1 MHQGTTPTPPPAP
14 ISPQVPS
21 DLGTIIRGTV
31 NEALQSVSAE
41 LNGELA
47 RAVARKADLQA
58 QLATA
63 TGSSQRARIQRQIA
77 QSNEE
82 ISKLES
88 TIGKLATKTTP
99 SVGRPTLPPN
109 FRMDDVVPTRM
120 IISVVGIIF
129 IGFPLAI
136 AFARIMWRRASHAPS
151 PTAPLSVDATRR
163 FDHLEQSVDAIA
175 IEVERISENQ
185 RYLTKLLS
193 EPRQSVPVGAGESP
207 KPH

>member
-1 MHQGTTPTPPPAP
+1 MHQGTPTPPPAP
-14 ISPQVPS
+14 ASPQVPTN
-21 DLGTIIRGTV
+21 LGEIIRGTV
-31 NEALQSVSAE
+31 NEALQSASAE
-41 LNGELA
+41 LNVELA
-47 RAVARKADLQA
+47 RAVGRRADLQA
-58 QLATA
+58 QLAGA
-63 TGSSQRARIQRQIA
+63 TGSSQRGRLQREIGQTDQEIA
-77 QSNEE
+77 
-82 ISKLES
+82 KLES
-88 TIGKLATKTTP
+88 AISKIGTKTTP

-120 IISVVGIIF
+120 IVSVVGIIF

-175 IEVERISENQ
+175 IEGERISENQ

-193 EPRQSVPVGAGESP
+193 EPRQSVPVGAGDVS